1 VVTVAFDIIASIE
14 KENCMSWDLESIE
27 SLFKGHDD
35 FVVTR
40 EENCLLIAN
49 QDGID
54 AWLAISGEQILVE
67 TLLFASSEVKD
78 KAALDH
84 EILSTHMLFPLT
96 TVGISTVG
104 DEEYYV
110 AFGALSAQSKSESIV
125 IEVETLFQNVAS
137 FLDAYE
143 THLS

>member
-1 VVTVAFDIIASIE
+1 
-14 KENCMSWDLESIE
+14 MSWDLESIE
-27 SLFKGHDD
+27 SLFKEHDD

-54 AWLAISGEQILVE
+54 AWLAISGEQISVE

>member
-1 VVTVAFDIIASIE
+1 MA
-14 KENCMSWDLESIE
+14 WDLQSIE
-27 SLFKGHDD
+27 SLLNKRDD
-35 FVVTR
+35 LVVTH

-67 TLLFASSEVKD
+67 SLLFASSQVKD

-96 TVGISTVG
+96 TVGISTING
-104 DEEYYV
+104 EEYYT
-110 AFGALSAQSKSESIV
+110 AFGALSAQSKQEAIE
-125 IEVETLFQNVAS
+125 IEVDTLFQNVAS

-143 THLS
+143 IHLH

>member
-1 VVTVAFDIIASIE
+1 
-14 KENCMSWDLESIE
+14 MSWDLDGIE
-27 SLFKGHDD
+27 SLLSQHED

-67 TLLFASSEVKD
+67 SLLFSASQVTD

-84 EILSTHMLFPLT
+84 EILSTHMIFPLT
-96 TVGISTVG
+96 TVGITTVG
-104 DEEYYV
+104 EEEYYT
-110 AFGALSAQSKSESIV
+110 AFGALSAQSKAESIV

-143 THLS
+143 THLK

>member
-1 VVTVAFDIIASIE
+1 MT
-14 KENCMSWDLESIE
+14 WDLEKLE
-27 SLFKGHDD
+27 SLLQQHDD
-35 FVVTR
+35 VVVTR
-40 EENCLLIAN
+40 EEGCLLIAN

-67 TLLFASSEVKD
+67 SLLFPASEVKD

-84 EILSTHMLFPLT
+84 EILSTHMVFPLT
-96 TVGISTVG
+96 TVGISNIGG
-104 DEEYYV
+104 DEYYT
-110 AFGALSAQSKSESIV
+110 AFGALSAQSKAESIV

-143 THLS
+143 THLK

>member
-1 VVTVAFDIIASIE
+1 
-14 KENCMSWDLESIE
+14 MSWELESIE
-27 SLFKGHDD
+27 SLLKEHDD

-67 TLLFASSEVKD
+67 SLLFAASDVKD
-78 KAALDH
+78 KPALDH
-84 EILSTHMLFPLT
+84 EILSTHMVFPLT
-96 TVGISTVG
+96 TVGISNIG
-104 DEEYYV
+104 GEEYYT
-110 AFGALSAQSKSESIV
+110 AFGALSAQSKAESIV

-143 THLS
+143 THLN

>member
-1 VVTVAFDIIASIE
+1 
-14 KENCMSWDLESIE
+14 MSWDLTQLEALLKE
-27 SLFKGHDD
+27 YDD
-35 FVVTR
+35 YVVTK
-40 EENCLLIAN
+40 EEGCLLIAN

-67 TLLFASSEVKD
+67 SLLFSASQVND

-84 EILSTHMLFPLT
+84 EILSTHMVFPLT
-96 TVGISTVG
+96 TVGISNISG
-104 DEEYYV
+104 EEYYT
-110 AFGALSAQSKSESIV
+110 AFGALSAQSKAESIV

-143 THLS
+143 THLH

>member
-1 VVTVAFDIIASIE
+1 
-14 KENCMSWDLESIE
+14 MSWDLTQLEALLKE
-27 SLFKGHDD
+27 YDD
-35 FVVTR
+35 YVVTK
-40 EENCLLIAN
+40 EEGCLLIAN

-67 TLLFASSEVKD
+67 SLLFSASQVND

-84 EILSTHMLFPLT
+84 EILSTHMVFPLT
-96 TVGISTVG
+96 TVGISNING
-104 DEEYYV
+104 EEYYT
-110 AFGALSAQSKSESIV
+110 AFGALSAQSKAESIV

-143 THLS
+143 THLH